1 MVRTFVALVGL
12 LVAIVLGAPAP
23 ALGATDG
30 ATDGSV
36 TFGTQWW
43 DQTAREAKYQEF
55 SEEPRGAFLEKYA
68 LRAWRDRNLVL
79 FYGSHGLRNDQSNSL
94 TWWNGAKFRVDLGY
108 QEIPHNLSFTAH
120 SPFSEVAPGVELV
133 PDSLQAANQAN
144 SAGYVARMKDALA
157 ASPRLNLGFRT
168 DITRARLR
176 ARATRDLQFELKGSR
191 RLRSGRKPYGGG
203 FSPGNGVEVWEPI
216 AQRILDGEARATYQ
230 KQRATLLATA
240 GVSEFHNDVD
250 ALTFDNPARLTGA
263 QNQGRIDLYPNNRS
277 VRGTVGVV
285 YQLPMR
291 TAFNGT
297 VGVSRDTQ
305 NDPWLPFTVNRADP
319 YSSLDSLPPERSTH
333 AKVDVFTQ
341 DYRFTSHPRKDFG
354 GTLTFRQYQYRNRTP
369 VHVFSGSSVA
379 DGTFALGSL
388 ESEPFGYRHQ
398 SYGAELNYNPLKEAS
413 ITGTADRVDR
423 TRTHREVLSDR
434 EESVG
439 GKMRLRPM
447 DKVSLEAHVRR
458 AKRWA
463 RNADFSYDGGEQTTL
478 RRFDVADR
486 KQMQAG
492 GSVTITPTER
502 LELGGSF
509 GYLFEKYSGDL
520 ADTSRIG
527 LRRIHQRNASG
538 DITYHAK
545 TNLDVTAAMG
555 WEQMVSRQA
564 SRQSRTAAFGTADST
579 WTARLK
585 DEGWFA
591 NLGLDWRAKPDLL
604 AFTAA
609 LDYARWPGTYVFATV
624 SPSTVTAQNPPSTR
638 YRRIDL
644 TLETDYSLA
653 ARTQLGLQYAWEE
666 FDAIDFAAVDIPQLG
681 VASCANSINYIY
693 LGDSFQSYRAHRVA
707 LLVRQTF

>member
-1 MVRTFVALVGL
+1 MVRTILALLGL

-23 ALGATDG
+23 ASGAS
-30 ATDGSV
+30 DGSV

-43 DQTAREAKYQEF
+43 DQTAREAKFQEF
-55 SEEPRGAFLEKYA
+55 SEEPRGAFLEQYA

-79 FYGSHGLRNDQSNSL
+79 FYGDHSLRHDQSNSL
-94 TWWNGAKFRVDLGY
+94 TWWNGAKLRVDLGY
-108 QEIPHNLSFTAH
+108 QEIPHNLSLVAH
-120 SPFSEVAPGVELV
+120 SPFSEVSPGRELV

-144 SAGYVARMKDALA
+144 PAGYVARLRDALA
-157 ASPRLNLGFRT
+157 VSPRLNLGFRT

-176 ARATRDLQFELKGSR
+176 ARPARDWQFELKGSR
-191 RLRSGRKPYGGG
+191 RMRSGRKAYGGG
-203 FSPGNGVEVWEPI
+203 FSPGNGVEIWEPI

-230 KQRATLLATA
+230 KERATLIATA
-240 GVSEFHNDVD
+240 GVSEFHNEVNS
-250 ALTFDNPARLTGA
+250 LTFDNPARLTGA

-277 VRGTVGVV
+277 VRGTVGVA
-285 YQLPMR
+285 YRLPMR

-297 VGVSRDTQ
+297 IGVSRNTQ
-305 NDPWLPFTVNRADP
+305 NDPWLPFTVNAADP

-341 DYRFTSHPRKDFG
+341 DYRLTSHPRKDFG
-354 GTLTFRQYQYRNRTP
+354 GTLTFRQYHYLNRTP
-369 VHVFSGSSVA
+369 VHVFSGESVA
-379 DGTFALGSL
+379 DGAFTVGAL
-388 ESEPFGYRHQ
+388 ETEAFGYRHQ
-398 SYGAELNYNPLKEAS
+398 SYGAEVNYNPLKQVS
-413 ITGTADRVDR
+413 IIGTADRLDR
-423 TRTHREVLSDR
+423 TRTVREVHSDR
-434 EESVG
+434 EEAVG
-439 GKMRLRPM
+439 GKLRLRPM
-447 DKVSLEAHVRR
+447 SKISLEAHVRH

-463 RNADFSYDGGEQTTL
+463 RDADFSYDGEEQTAL

-492 GSVTITPTER
+492 GTVTIVPIER

-509 GYLFEKYSGDL
+509 GYLFEKYSDDL

-538 DITYHAK
+538 DVTYHANP
-545 TNLDVTAAMG
+545 NLDLTAAVG

-585 DEGWFA
+585 DEGWFG
-591 NLGLDWRAKPDLL
+591 NLGIEWRAKPDLL
-604 AFTAA
+604 GFSAL
-609 LDYARWPGTYVFATV
+609 LDYARWPGTFVFATV
-624 SPSTVTAQNPPSTR
+624 SPSTITAQNPPGIR

-644 TLETDYSLA
+644 TLESDYNLA
-653 ARTQLGLQYAWEE
+653 DRTQLGLRYIWEE
-666 FDAIDFAAVDIPQLG
+666 FDAVDFSAVDIPQLG
-681 VASCANSINYIY
+681 IAAGASNVNYIY